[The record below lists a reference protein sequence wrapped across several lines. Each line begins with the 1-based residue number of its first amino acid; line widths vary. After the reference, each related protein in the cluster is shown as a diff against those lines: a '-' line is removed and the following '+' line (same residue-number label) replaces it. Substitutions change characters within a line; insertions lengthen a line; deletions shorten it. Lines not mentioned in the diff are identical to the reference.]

1 MKLFKAQAMGIEDDT
16 MRTAQLGSDHLHL
29 LGQVPRRGER
39 LTAEFTIPAARLA
52 DKPLATGDSMINQD
66 DLRAARPDAQVAP
79 YR

>member
-1 MKLFKAQAMGIEDDT
+1 MATPGNDT
-16 MRTAQLGSDHLHL
+16 MRTAQLGRDHLHL
-29 LGQVPRRGER
+29 PGQVPCRGER
-39 LTAEFTIPAARLA
+39 LIAECAIPPARLA